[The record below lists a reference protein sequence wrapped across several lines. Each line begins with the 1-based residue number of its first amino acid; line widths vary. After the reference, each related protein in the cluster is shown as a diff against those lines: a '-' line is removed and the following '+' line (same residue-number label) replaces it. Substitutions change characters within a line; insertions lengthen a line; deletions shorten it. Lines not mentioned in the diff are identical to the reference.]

1 MATTT
6 TTATAG
12 ELSGN
17 VLLYK
22 QPEPLHPETMGN
34 LGLDTIEKPF
44 MFAKEAHAVP
54 LSVTEFGPASMRF
67 PIIFTGEDH
76 QPVAIMSIRQNEN
89 LFLQDNGFFEVDVY
103 VPAFIRRYPFVLAN
117 ENGTGRLIVC
127 IDRAAEAVRE
137 GGEVKLF
144 EGKELSAFAKNAV
157 DFCTDFETE
166 RQRTVLFTKELER
179 LGLFELK
186 TANFTPP
193 GPDGQP
199 GETVKLAEYYGVSEA
214 KLNALSAED
223 LVALRDSGALQ
234 QIYAHLSS
242 LQNWERLVGRTFL
255 KDGLK
260 VGAVAN
266 SPANVN

>member
-1 MATTT
+1 MATKAQTPES
-6 TTATAG
+6 G
-12 ELSGN
+12 GLSGN

-34 LGLDTIEKPF
+34 LGLDIIEKPF
-44 MFAKEAHAVP
+44 MFAKAAHAVP
-54 LSVTEFGPASMRF
+54 LSVTEFGPASLRF
-67 PIIFTGEDH
+67 PIIFTGDDY
-76 QPVAIMSIRQNEN
+76 QPVAIMSIRQDEN
-89 LFLQDNGFFEVDVY
+89 LFLQDNGYFEVDVY

-117 ENGTGRLIVC
+117 ENGTGRMIVC
-127 IDRAAEAVRE
+127 IDRAADAVKE

-144 EGKELSAFAKNAV
+144 EGAELSAFAKNAV

-166 RQRTVLFTKELER
+166 RQRTVLFSAELAR

-193 GPDGQP
+193 AGPDGAL
-199 GETVKLAEYYGVSEA
+199 GETVKLAEYFGVSEE

-223 LVALRDSGALQ
+223 LVALRASGALQ
-234 QIYAHLSS
+234 QIYAHISS

-255 KDGLK
+255 KDG
-260 VGAVAN
+260 VNAGVVA
-266 SPANVN
+266 SAPANA